1 MNWLDI
7 CALEEI
13 NALGSRIIAGPKGDI
28 AIFRTSDDEVFALD
42 DRCPHKGGPLSQG
55 LIYGKRVACP
65 LHNWQID
72 LETGEAQAP
81 DIGCAH
87 HHRGP
92 GRKWPGA
99 AGPAGSKLMNHQI
112 TASTCCYCGVGCGV
126 LIEHDGERIL
136 GVSGDPAHPANFGKL
151 CSKGSTLHLT
161 GDLAARALYPELRL
175 GKGLARSRTDWDTA
189 LDHAASVFAET
200 IAEHGPDS
208 VAFYIS
214 GQLLTEDYY
223 AFNKLAR
230 ALVGTNNI
238 DSNSRLCMS
247 SAVVGYKR
255 SLGADAPPCSYEDLE
270 LSDCV
275 MIVGSNM
282 AYAHP
287 VLFRRLEEAKSR
299 RPQMKVIVID
309 PRRTDTCDLA
319 DLHLAI
325 LPGTDVALFHGILHL
340 LLWEDWIDRD
350 FIKAHTEGL
359 AELKSLVRDYT
370 PQMVSQLC
378 GISIEQLQQC
388 AEWVG
393 TSPSFLS
400 LWCMGLEPVHRRQ
413 REKQRTDQS
422 APGHRANR
430 PPRRRTFLPDR
441 SAKCHGRTGNRQPVQ
456 PAARPSRSRQCRT
469 SCASGGLLGRRA
481 TAGKPR
487 AHRHRTVRA
496 GAQRQDQGAVD
507 RLHQPRAIH
516 AGPERRAR
524 SLQACPFVVL
534 QEAFRTTE
542 TAAFADLLL
551 PAASWGEKEGTVTN
565 SERRI
570 SHVRQ
575 AIVAPGE
582 ARAGLGDHRRFRTTP
597 GKTSASRASQPVCI

>member
-7 CALEEI
+7 CALDEI

-72 LETGEAQAP
+72 LRIRRGAGAGHRLRAP
-81 DIGCAH
+81 SPGA
-87 HHRGP
+87 
-92 GRKWPGA
+92 GRKRSGA
-99 AGPAGSKLMNHQI
+99 TGPAGRHLMNRQT

-189 LDHAASVFAET
+189 LEHAANVFAET

-350 FIKAHTEGL
+350 FIKAHTDGL
-359 AELKSLVRDYT
+359 AELKNLVRDYT

-378 GISIEQLQQC
+378 GISVEQLQQC

-400 LWCMGLEPVHRRQ
+400 LWCMGLEPVHRWQ
-413 REKQRTDQS
+413 REEQRADQS

-430 PPRRRTFLPDR
+430 SSGCRTFLPHR
-441 SAKCHGRTGNRQPVQ
+441 SAECHGRARNR
-456 PAARPSRSRQCRT
+456 
-469 SCASGGLLGRRA
+469 
-481 TAGKPR
+481 
-487 AHRHRTVRA
+487 
-496 GAQRQDQGAVD
+496 
-507 RLHQPRAIH
+507 
-516 AGPERRAR
+516 
-524 SLQACPFVVL
+524 
-534 QEAFRTTE
+534 
-542 TAAFADLLL
+542 
-551 PAASWGEKEGTVTN
+551 
-565 SERRI
+565 
-570 SHVRQ
+570 
-575 AIVAPGE
+575 
-582 ARAGLGDHRRFRTTP
+582 
-597 GKTSASRASQPVCI
+597 

>member
-1 MNWLDI
+1 M
-7 CALEEI
+7 
-13 NALGSRIIAGPKGDI
+13 SRQ
-28 AIFRTSDDEVFALD
+28 T
-42 DRCPHKGGPLSQG
+42 
-55 LIYGKRVACP
+55 
-65 LHNWQID
+65 
-72 LETGEAQAP
+72 
-81 DIGCAH
+81 
-87 HHRGP
+87 
-92 GRKWPGA
+92 
-99 AGPAGSKLMNHQI
+99 

-175 GKGLARSRTDWDTA
+175 GKNLARGRTDWDSA
-189 LDHAASVFAET
+189 LDHAAHVFAET

-287 VLFRRLEEAKSR
+287 ILFRRLEEAKSR
-299 RPQMKVIVID
+299 RQEMKIIVID

-340 LLWEDWIDRD
+340 LLWEDWIDRS

-359 AELKSLVRDYT
+359 ADLKNLVRDYT
-370 PQMVSQLC
+370 PAMVAQLC
-378 GISIEQLQQC
+378 GISVEQI
-388 AEWVG
+388 G
-393 TSPSFLS
+393 
-400 LWCMGLEPVHRRQ
+400 
-413 REKQRTDQS
+413 
-422 APGHRANR
+422 
-430 PPRRRTFLPDR
+430 
-441 SAKCHGRTGNRQPVQ
+441 
-456 PAARPSRSRQCRT
+456 
-469 SCASGGLLGRRA
+469 
-481 TAGKPR
+481 R
-487 AHRHRTVRA
+487 AHV
-496 GAQRQDQGAVD
+496 
-507 RLHQPRAIH
+507 
-516 AGPERRAR
+516 
-524 SLQACPFVVL
+524 
-534 QEAFRTTE
+534 
-542 TAAFADLLL
+542 
-551 PAASWGEKEGTVTN
+551 
-565 SERRI
+565 
-570 SHVRQ
+570 
-575 AIVAPGE
+575 
-582 ARAGLGDHRRFRTTP
+582 
-597 GKTSASRASQPVCI
+597 